1 MENKERSLPSCGPLN
16 RAQAGMPG
24 VMIHLPHSLPASRL
38 PRCNSGSWFRAVI
51 SDNVQLA
58 PNPNAGVGDFNDEL
72 SEWLAVLKIIQ
83 K

>member
-1 MENKERSLPSCGPLN
+1 
-16 RAQAGMPG
+16 MPG
-24 VMIHLPHSLPASRL
+24 VMIHLPYSLPASRL

-72 SEWLAVLKIIQ
+72 SEWLAVLKIMQ
-83 K
+83 R